1 MPDSDE
7 YAFQFQVGFFPG
19 LDVADTYP
27 GDAALIPFDFFQHV
41 VPVNG
46 DIACSLFLKK
56 LALQY
61 FFCTQFIPA
70 VHQYDFT
77 GDIGKVQ
84 RLFHRGVPAPDHRDL
99 LTPVEEPVTGSA
111 GADAFSHVR
120 LLGGQAQVARGGAGG
135 DDQGVT
141 TVTARIALHPE
152 RSCVQVNLVDVIKDN
167 LGLEALGM
175 TAHPLHQVRPL
186 QALHVAGPVVHVGG
200 SRQLA
205 SHLHAGNQY
214 RTQVGP
220 RGIHGR
226 RISGR
231 PRTQDQ
237 DSCVFNFRHDG
248 ILFVRR

>member
-1 MPDSDE
+1 MPDSDK
-7 YAFQFQVGFFPG
+7 YAFQVQVGFFPG
-19 LDVADTYP
+19 LDVVDPYP
-27 GDAALIPFDFFQHV
+27 GDPAIIPFHFFQHV
-41 VPVNG
+41 VPVNR

-61 FFCTQFIPA
+61 FFCAHFIPA

-84 RLFHRGVPAPDHRDL
+84 RLFRRGITSPDHRDF

-111 GADAFSHVR
+111 GADAFPHVR
-120 LLGGQAQVARGGAGG
+120 LLGRQAQVTRGGAGG

-141 TVTARIALHPE
+141 TVTARTALHPE

-167 LGLEALGM
+167 FGLEALGM
-175 TAHPLHQVRPL
+175 TAHPVHQVRPL
-186 QALHVAGPVVHVGG
+186 QTFHVARPVVHVGG

-214 RTQVGP
+214 RIQVGT
-220 RGIHGR
+220 RRIHGR
-226 RISGR
+226 GITGR
-231 PRTQDQ
+231 PGPQDH
-237 DSCVFNFRHDG
+237 DSCVFDF
-248 ILFVRR
+248 